1 MEQRAM
7 LLVALIG
14 VILIVVTLIYIYNEY
29 LLPFIQSLLF

>member
-14 VILIVVTLIYIYNEY
+14 VILIMLTLIYIYNEY

>member
-14 VILIVVTLIYIYNEY
+14 VILIIVTLIYIYNEY
-29 LLPFIQSLLF
+29 LLPFIQSILF